1 MRARLADTLP
11 LPSLSS
17 CAQRVC
23 LGARHAIAARSGEM
37 PRARVSASPLPLGCL
52 ASGLFANGRISY
64 RRSATPPADFVL
76 QYQEFLEHFRV
87 TVGSR
92 VWRAPAAESAGR
104 PECRKGEEYSCEE

>member
-23 LGARHAIAARSGEM
+23 WGARHAIAARSGEM

-52 ASGLFANGRISY
+52 ASGLFAKTDEYLIGAQRLQLTLFSL
-64 RRSATPPADFVL
+64 RSIKSSWSTF
-76 QYQEFLEHFRV
+76 E
-87 TVGSR
+87 
-92 VWRAPAAESAGR
+92 
-104 PECRKGEEYSCEE
+104 